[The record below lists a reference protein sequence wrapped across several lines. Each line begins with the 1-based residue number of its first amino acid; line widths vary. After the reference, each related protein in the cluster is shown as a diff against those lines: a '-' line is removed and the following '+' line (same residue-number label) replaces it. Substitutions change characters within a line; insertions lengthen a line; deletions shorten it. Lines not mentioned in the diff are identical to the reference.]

1 MVRAR
6 AAREIDRLGLVVK
19 TKDGNAIQNPFLPI
33 LNRQALIMMRC
44 GAEMGFSPSARMA
57 LGQAAEE
64 GEGRRYIGGARAA
77 GHKSALDQ
85 YLDEKPD
92 RLDS

>member
-1 MVRAR
+1 
-6 AAREIDRLGLVVK
+6 VK
-19 TKDGNAIQNPFLPI
+19 TKEGNAIQNPFLPI

-57 LGQAAEE
+57 LGRAAEE
-64 GEGRRYIGGARAA
+64 GAGGGRYIGTARAPT
-77 GHKSALDQ
+77 HKSALDQ

-92 RLDS
+92 KLDS